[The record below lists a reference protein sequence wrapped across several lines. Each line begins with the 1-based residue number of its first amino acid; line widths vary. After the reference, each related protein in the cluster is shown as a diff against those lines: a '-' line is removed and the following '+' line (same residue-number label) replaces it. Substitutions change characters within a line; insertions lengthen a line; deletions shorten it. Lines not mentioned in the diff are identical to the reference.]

1 MLNNQMTIKINL
13 GEENRVDISI
23 TALLGE
29 KMLAVHAENFPPNF
43 AVRPKFGRNNCQGKI
58 IPKVMLHHYKKGKDS
73 QLLEK
78 INARLF
84 VSLFNTF
91 ICLDANPSKFVPC
104 NNFFISSGPLFIG
117 RLELAVVVLS
127 VAAVSFCLWN
137 SCYALD
143 CRSMIFNR
151 CRPFI

>member
-1 MLNNQMTIKINL
+1 MTIKINL

-58 IPKVMLHHYKKGKDS
+58 IPKVMIYHHKKGIDS

-91 ICLDANPSKFVPC
+91 ICLDANPSKFVPWD
-104 NNFFISSGPLFIG
+104 NFLSQVDLFLLG
-117 RLELAVVVLS
+117 ALSLLSLYCRLPQSLFVCGIAVMLLI
-127 VAAVSFCLWN
+127 AVQ
-137 SCYALD
+137 
-143 CRSMIFNR
+143 
-151 CRPFI
+151 